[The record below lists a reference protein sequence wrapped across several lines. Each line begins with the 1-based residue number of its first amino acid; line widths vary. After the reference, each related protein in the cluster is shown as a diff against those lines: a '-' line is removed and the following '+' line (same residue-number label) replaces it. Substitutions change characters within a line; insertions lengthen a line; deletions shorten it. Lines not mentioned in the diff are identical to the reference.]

1 MSEFLS
7 IVDVALSLVAILVG
21 YPVYAVY
28 LLVFALYWE
37 IQSFREEMKNERN

>member
-7 IVDVALSLVAILVG
+7 IFDVALSLVAILVG
-21 YPVYAVY
+21 YPVHAVY

-37 IQSFREEMKNERN
+37 LYSFRQEMNNERN